1 MAQKEKKEQA
11 TQKLIVKLSEAERL
25 RLQQVINKEKSPA
38 SIALKARILLKA
50 DVSEAGD
57 GWSDSQIIEALDTN
71 ASMVLRTRRQFS
83 KEGLE
88 AVLRRKQP
96 ASGAEGAATVRK
108 YIVRLSAEERAHLE
122 TLISTGRS
130 SAKTVLKARILL
142 KADISAAGDGWIDS
156 QIVEALDTN
165 HWMVERVRQQL
176 VEEGFDAVLKR
187 KQRETPARPRIFD
200 GEKEAH
206 LIKLACSTPPEGR
219 KGWTLK
225 LLEDKVV
232 ELGIVERASDN
243 TIGRVLKKT
252 KLNPIARNNGS
263 FRRKPMARS

>member
-1 MAQKEKKEQA
+1 MAQREAEEQS
-11 TQKLIVKLSEAERL
+11 TKKLIVKLSETERL
-25 RLQQVINKEKSPA
+25 RLQQLISKGKSSA

-71 ASMVLRTRRQFS
+71 ASMVFRTRQQFS
-83 KEGLE
+83 RDGLE

-96 ASGAEGAATVRK
+96 TDGAASVRK
-108 YIVRLSAEERAHLE
+108 HIVRLSSEERDHLDS
-122 TLISTGRS
+122 LISKGKS

-142 KADISAAGDGWIDS
+142 KADVSAMGDGWSDS

-165 HWMVERVRQQL
+165 HWMVERVRRQL

-187 KQRETPARPRIFD
+187 KQPETPARPRIFD
-200 GEKEAH
+200 GEKEAQ

-219 KGWTLK
+219 KGWTLQ
-225 LLEDKVV
+225 LLEGKVV

-252 KLNPIARNNGS
+252 K
-263 FRRKPMARS
+263 